1 MRRKAKRRADHAQ
14 AFLQTNEVARKV
26 TEQFLDI
33 CAHVPL
39 GLAPA
44 RGRGLFDLRVRGVRC
59 SHDADQFDT
68 RDRHNPIEIGTTFW
82 ALRRFRPGSL
92 LRKAARYICSC
103 AANRRS
109 KDETDPV
116 PRVFRLLLKHEC
128 PTNSC
133 LRPPRCV
140 SPGPFGGAARAHIC
154 HHGRRV
160 CDRPRPE
167 VVFPAPSSAGALCRG
182 GAAFGDPALEVQQ
195 AKYACWSPDYDLERC
210 PWRQRVGAGIGGEDI
225 AATRRRSSPRH
236 VWWRDGRSTLL
247 VSAAGSDAR
256 TKASGM
262 MAGFPCPGA
271 ATKAAGG
278 SADARR
284 CRVARAAARGRP
296 LLADREELVCRDV
309 VHRRVYAVCDPP
321 GRWVARESTKPCAS
335 TGMSTPPLG
344 PTSGLLHVGQRHHA
358 RGRVP
363 PGTHG

>member
-1 MRRKAKRRADHAQ
+1 MNALPTLVCALHGVCLQGRSAGPRAPTSANMDDAYAIGPGPRWSSQRRAALERF
-14 AFLQTNEVARKV
+14 AA
-26 TEQFLDI
+26 
-33 CAHVPL
+33 A
-39 GLAPA
+39 
-44 RGRGLFDLRVRGVRC
+44 
-59 SHDADQFDT
+59 
-68 RDRHNPIEIGTTFW
+68 
-82 ALRRFRPGSL
+82 ALR
-92 LRKAARYICSC
+92 
-103 AANRRS
+103 
-109 KDETDPV
+109 
-116 PRVFRLLLKHEC
+116 
-128 PTNSC
+128 
-133 LRPPRCV
+133 
-140 SPGPFGGAARAHIC
+140 
-154 HHGRRV
+154 
-160 CDRPRPE
+160 
-167 VVFPAPSSAGALCRG
+167 SAT
-182 GAAFGDPALEVQQ
+182 ALEVQQ

>member
-1 MRRKAKRRADHAQ
+1 M
-14 AFLQTNEVARKV
+14 

-140 SPGPFGGAARAHIC
+140 SPGPFGGAARAHNPTSAIM
-154 HHGRRV
+154 RWTTRM
-160 CDRPRPE
+160 RSA
-167 VVFPAPSSAGALCRG
+167 PARGGLPSAEQRCGALCRG
-182 GAAFGDPALEVQQ
+182 GAAFGDRPRGPAGQV
-195 AKYACWSPDYDLERC
+195 C
-210 PWRQRVGAGIGGEDI
+210 
-225 AATRRRSSPRH
+225 
-236 VWWRDGRSTLL
+236 LL
-247 VSAAGSDAR
+247 VS
-256 TKASGM
+256 
-262 MAGFPCPGA
+262 
-271 ATKAAGG
+271 
-278 SADARR
+278 
-284 CRVARAAARGRP
+284 
-296 LLADREELVCRDV
+296 
-309 VHRRVYAVCDPP
+309 
-321 GRWVARESTKPCAS
+321 
-335 TGMSTPPLG
+335 
-344 PTSGLLHVGQRHHA
+344 
-358 RGRVP
+358 
-363 PGTHG
+363 

>member
-1 MRRKAKRRADHAQ
+1 M
-14 AFLQTNEVARKV
+14 

-68 RDRHNPIEIGTTFW
+68 RDRHNPIEIGTTCW

-140 SPGPFGGAARAHIC
+140 SPRAVRRGRARPPSAM
-154 HHGRRV
+154 HGRRV
-160 CDRPRPE
+160 AIGA
-167 VVFPAPSSAGALCRG
+167 PARGARWSSPSAAALERFAAALRSAT
-182 GAAFGDPALEVQQ
+182 ALEVQQ

-236 VWWRDGRSTLL
+236 VWWRYGRSTLL

-262 MAGFPCPGA
+262 MA
-271 ATKAAGG
+271 
-278 SADARR
+278 
-284 CRVARAAARGRP
+284 
-296 LLADREELVCRDV
+296 
-309 VHRRVYAVCDPP
+309 
-321 GRWVARESTKPCAS
+321 
-335 TGMSTPPLG
+335 
-344 PTSGLLHVGQRHHA
+344 
-358 RGRVP
+358 
-363 PGTHG
+363 

>member
-1 MRRKAKRRADHAQ
+1 MPYQLLSLVCALHGVCLQGRSAGPRRAH
-14 AFLQTNEVARKV
+14 R
-26 TEQFLDI
+26 
-33 CAHVPL
+33 
-39 GLAPA
+39 
-44 RGRGLFDLRVRGVRC
+44 
-59 SHDADQFDT
+59 
-68 RDRHNPIEIGTTFW
+68 
-82 ALRRFRPGSL
+82 SL
-92 LRKAARYICSC
+92 
-103 AANRRS
+103 N
-109 KDETDPV
+109 
-116 PRVFRLLLKHEC
+116 
-128 PTNSC
+128 
-133 LRPPRCV
+133 
-140 SPGPFGGAARAHIC
+140 C
-154 HHGRRV
+154 HHGPDAYAIGPGPRWSSQRRAALE
-160 CDRPRPE
+160 RFAAAALR
-167 VVFPAPSSAGALCRG
+167 SAT
-182 GAAFGDPALEVQQ
+182 ALEVQQ

>member
-182 GAAFGDPALEVQQ
+182 GAAFGDRPRGPAGQV
-195 AKYACWSPDYDLERC
+195 C
-210 PWRQRVGAGIGGEDI
+210 
-225 AATRRRSSPRH
+225 
-236 VWWRDGRSTLL
+236 LL
-247 VSAAGSDAR
+247 VS
-256 TKASGM
+256 
-262 MAGFPCPGA
+262 
-271 ATKAAGG
+271 
-278 SADARR
+278 
-284 CRVARAAARGRP
+284 
-296 LLADREELVCRDV
+296 
-309 VHRRVYAVCDPP
+309 
-321 GRWVARESTKPCAS
+321 
-335 TGMSTPPLG
+335 
-344 PTSGLLHVGQRHHA
+344 
-358 RGRVP
+358 
-363 PGTHG
+363 

>member
-1 MRRKAKRRADHAQ
+1 MPYQLLFAPSTVCVSRAVRRGRARPHLPSWTTRMRS
-14 AFLQTNEVARKV
+14 
-26 TEQFLDI
+26 
-33 CAHVPL
+33 
-39 GLAPA
+39 APA
-44 RGRGLFDLRVRGVRC
+44 RGGLPSAEQRWSALPRRRCVR
-59 SHDADQFDT
+59 
-68 RDRHNPIEIGTTFW
+68 
-82 ALRRFRPGSL
+82 
-92 LRKAARYICSC
+92 
-103 AANRRS
+103 
-109 KDETDPV
+109 
-116 PRVFRLLLKHEC
+116 
-128 PTNSC
+128 
-133 LRPPRCV
+133 RPPSR
-140 SPGPFGGAARAHIC
+140 SS
-154 HHGRRV
+154 
-160 CDRPRPE
+160 RPSM
-167 VVFPAPSSAGALCRG
+167 PAGL
-182 GAAFGDPALEVQQ
+182 LTTH
-195 AKYACWSPDYDLERC
+195 LERC